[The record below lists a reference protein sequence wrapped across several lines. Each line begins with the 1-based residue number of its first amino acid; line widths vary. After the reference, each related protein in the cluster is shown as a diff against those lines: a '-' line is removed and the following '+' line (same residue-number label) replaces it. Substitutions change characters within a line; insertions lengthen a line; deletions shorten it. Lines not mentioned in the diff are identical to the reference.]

1 MGPGGIASII
11 AASALLIIAFAIAY
25 SVIRLGNLIKEAQ
38 KTVRSV
44 NKITATAEALTD
56 KVTLAVNSIT
66 KADSP
71 VMKIV
76 GTIAG
81 LANSKIRRSSKDHE

>member
-1 MGPGGIASII
+1 MGPGGIAAII
-11 AASALLIIAFAIAY
+11 AASSLLVIAFAVAY
-25 SVIRLGNLIKEAQ
+25 SVIRLGNLVKEAQ

-56 KVTLAVNSIT
+56 KVSFAVNSIT

-71 VMKIV
+71 VMKII

-81 LANSKIRRSSKDHE
+81 FANRRSSKDHD